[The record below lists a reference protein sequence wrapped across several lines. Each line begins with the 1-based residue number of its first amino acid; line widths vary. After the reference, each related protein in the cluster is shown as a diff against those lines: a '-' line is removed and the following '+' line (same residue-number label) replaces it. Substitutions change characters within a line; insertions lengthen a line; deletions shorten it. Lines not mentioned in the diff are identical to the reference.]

1 MKYANKNICIIIPAL
16 NEEES
21 IPKVI
26 QSLPKEEFRLNVIV
40 CDNGSTDHT
49 AQVSKRLGA
58 RVVYE
63 KEKGYGRAC
72 LKALENVPDTTD
84 IITFIDAD
92 YSDHPE
98 ELTKIL
104 EPILRNKADM
114 VIGSRTIRRDS
125 RKALLPQALLGN
137 YIAVFLIRLFWG
149 YRFTDLGPFRAILKE
164 KLDILNMQDKNFG
177 WTVEM
182 QIKAAKKKLRVEEVP
197 VSYRKR
203 IGKSKISGT
212 LKGSFMAGVIIL
224 KTIFKEW
231 IK

>member
-1 MKYANKNICIIIPAL
+1 MKYANKSICIIIPAL
-16 NEEES
+16 NEEEA

-26 QSLPKEEFRLNVIV
+26 QSLPKKEFRLNIII
-40 CDNGSTDHT
+40 CDNGSTDNT
-49 AQVSKRLGA
+49 AQVSKMLGA
-58 RVVYE
+58 KVVYE

-72 LKALENVPDTTD
+72 LKALKNVPDTTD
-84 IITFIDAD
+84 IIAFIDAD
-92 YSDHPE
+92 HSDYPE

-104 EPILRNKADM
+104 EPILQNKADM
-114 VIGSRTIRRDS
+114 VVGSRTIRKES
-125 RKALLPQALLGN
+125 RKALLPQALFGN